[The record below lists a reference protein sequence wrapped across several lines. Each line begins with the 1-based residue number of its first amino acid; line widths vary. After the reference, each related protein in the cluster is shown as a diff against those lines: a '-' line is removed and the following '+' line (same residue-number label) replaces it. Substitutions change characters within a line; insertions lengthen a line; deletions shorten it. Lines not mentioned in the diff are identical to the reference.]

1 MISVSITPIYMAL
14 TALIMVVLAT
24 RAALSRGKYRVAI
37 GDGGIE
43 KMSVLVRGFGNLIE
57 YAPAIIL
64 LLFFMELSGIEA
76 LWLHL
81 FGGFFIFCRIIHP
94 IALFGQGGVTKW
106 KQLGRQVSAGG
117 TLILLL
123 VGAITLLVK
132 AM

>member
-1 MISVSITPIYMAL
+1 MLAISITPIYMAL
-14 TALIMVVLAT
+14 TALIMIVLAV

-37 GDGGIE
+37 GDGGIDQ
-43 KMSVLVRGFGNLIE
+43 MSVVVRGFGNLIE

-64 LLFFMELSGIEA
+64 LLFFMELGGVGAI
-76 LWLHL
+76 WLHL
-81 FGGFFIFCRIIHP
+81 FGGAFILFRIIHP

-106 KQLGRQVSAGG
+106 KRLGRQISAGG

-123 VGAITLLVK
+123 IGAITLLVK